1 MTVLPVEQLS
11 DVFVLNRL
19 CVGFE
24 IDEDALEIFRRNAEE
39 FELSNVD
46 LLQCDLC
53 HLEAE
58 AYGQKF
64 DTVIMNPPFGTKHNQ
79 GEFNSTKKLLV
90 ISFY

>member
-1 MTVLPVEQLS
+1 MEQLS
-11 DVFVLNRL
+11 DLSLLCRL
-19 CVGFE
+19 CIGFE

-53 HLEAE
+53 HLDVE
-58 AYGQKF
+58 AYEQKF

-79 GEFNSTKKLLV
+79 GEFNVTKKLV
-90 ISFY
+90 HYAFIN